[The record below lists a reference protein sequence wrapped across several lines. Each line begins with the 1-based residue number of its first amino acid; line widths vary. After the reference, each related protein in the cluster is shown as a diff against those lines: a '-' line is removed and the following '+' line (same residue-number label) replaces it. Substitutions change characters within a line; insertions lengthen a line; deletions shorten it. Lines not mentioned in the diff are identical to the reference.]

1 MGTYRACVEIS
12 EGAIMSMTFPNE
24 SPSYRAARNSLL
36 EQEIALRRQM
46 EVAAA
51 RRALPMGG
59 EVPQDYVFDGPDANG
74 RAAKVKLS
82 ELFRPGTD
90 TLLIYHYMFPRYK
103 TDTREAASSGETAR
117 LPKAEQPC
125 PSCTALID
133 QFDGAALHFEAGGGN
148 FAIVAKTSL
157 DRLLGV
163 ARDRGWRHLRLLS
176 SANNTFKRDYN
187 SEDAEGQ
194 QDALMTVFKRE
205 PDGSI
210 RFFWAS
216 ELNSAPRDPGQ
227 DPRALGPLEP
237 FWNMFDL
244 TPGGRPDFME
254 QLQYDCCARAKT

>member
-1 MGTYRACVEIS
+1 
-12 EGAIMSMTFPNE
+12 MSVTFPNE
-24 SPSYRAARNSLL
+24 SPSYRAARSALL

-46 EVAAA
+46 EAVAVA

-59 EVPQDYVFDGPDANG
+59 EAPQDYVFDGLGPTDQP
-74 RAAKVKLS
+74 AKVKLS

-125 PSCTALID
+125 PSCTALLD
-133 QFDGAALHFEAGGGN
+133 QLDAAVPHFEAGGGN
-148 FAIVAKTSL
+148 FAIVAKASL

-163 ARDRGWRHLRLLS
+163 ARDRGWRHSRLLS
-176 SANNTFKRDYN
+176 AANNTFKRDYN

-194 QDALMTVFKRE
+194 QDAFMTVFKRE
-205 PDGSI
+205 RDGAI

-244 TPGGRPDFME
+244 TPAGRPDFQE
-254 QLQYDCCARAKT
+254 QLQYDCCTGAKP